1 MNSPE
6 HDAMGPTAGAEPD
19 PRDDETT
26 AGDEAAAPS
35 RDAVRDSADS
45 GDDATGTG
53 DDSGDESGA
62 GEGDAEPTGASSG
75 DGAMAAPASEHT
87 ESAHVEAA
95 QIGEL
100 RAERDLARDRHLR
113 LAADFDNYRRR
124 TEDRLRRRWNRAQAD
139 LVSRMLEPLDDLL
152 RVTALEP
159 EGASVEAIVEGVDL
173 VERKFFRVLEEA
185 GVEVVDPA
193 GEKFDP
199 NTMEAMMRVPA
210 GAEERDDTVE
220 RVFQRGYTF
229 KGLLVR
235 PARVSVY
242 KA

>member
-1 MNSPE
+1 MISSEN
-6 HDAMGPTAGAEPD
+6 DATGQAAEASSD
-19 PRDDETT
+19 PRDDTG
-26 AGDEAAAPS
+26 ASGDEAGASLEDAAGGKADPETDSGAESEVGEADPELADESSDDAEEAAP
-35 RDAVRDSADS
+35 V
-45 GDDATGTG
+45 
-53 DDSGDESGA
+53 
-62 GEGDAEPTGASSG
+62 AEHL
-75 DGAMAAPASEHT
+75 E
-87 ESAHVEAA
+87 
-95 QIGEL
+95 EL
-100 RAERDLARDRHLR
+100 RVERNQARDRHLR
-113 LAADFDNYRRR
+113 LAADFDNYRKR
-124 TEDRLRRRWNRAQAD
+124 TEDRLRQRWDRAQAD

-159 EGASVEAIVEGVDL
+159 ESASVEAIVEGVDL

-193 GEKFDP
+193 GEEFDP

-210 GAEERDDTVE
+210 GSDEEDDMVE